1 MLTSQ
6 EAVNRIQNSGMEACP
21 LTIRRWIKEGKLVA
35 VRQGGDWLI
44 HEGILARLINNK
56 LKEEIALLEQKCEA
70 LLIEK
75 IKLQE
80 QIESQV
86 HQQNSKN
93 RGQPVKLD
101 LKDDMPF

>member
-6 EAVNRIQNSGMEACP
+6 EAVNRIQNSGMDACP
-21 LTIRRWIKEGKLVA
+21 LTIRRWIKERKIVA
-35 VRQGGDWLI
+35 IRRGGDWLI
-44 HEGILARLINNK
+44 QEGTLARLINNK
-56 LKEEIALLEQKCEA
+56 LKEEIILLEQKCEA

-80 QIESQV
+80 QIERQV
-86 HQQNSKN
+86 HQQYSKN
-93 RGQPVKLD
+93 YGQPVKLD